1 MVGGGLRETIQSL
14 LIASSIIG
22 GVLLIE
28 EPENNL
34 HPSLYEVVAKRL
46 VKVAQQDKTQV
57 FLSTHS
63 LEFAE
68 KLLRIG
74 KELVNVIRLYRV
86 GDELAYQVLSHGE
99 ALEELDEL
107 HMDLRGP

>member
-1 MVGGGLRETIQSL
+1 
-14 LIASSIIG
+14 
-22 GVLLIE
+22 LIE

-34 HPSLYEVVAKRL
+34 HPSLYEVVAERL
-46 VKVAQQDKTQV
+46 VEVAQQDRTQV

-68 KLLRIG
+68 KLLRGG

-86 GDELAYQVLSHGE
+86 KDELAYQVLSHGE